1 MNASSQH
8 VLHSFS
14 EYFSSAVKSQKLDR
28 KTASQALENL
38 ETILNGL
45 DG

>member
-14 EYFSSAVKSQKLDR
+14 EYFSDAVRGQKLDR
-28 KTASQALENL
+28 RTASQALANL
-38 ETILNGL
+38 QTILTEL
-45 DG
+45 DA

>member
-14 EYFSSAVKSQKLDR
+14 EYFSDAVRAQKLDR
-28 KTASQALENL
+28 RTASQALENL
-38 ETILNGL
+38 QTILEQVEA
-45 DG
+45 

>member
-14 EYFSSAVKSQKLDR
+14 EYFSEAIRGQKLDR
-28 KTASQALENL
+28 RTASQALENL
-38 ETILNGL
+38 QTTLDGL